1 MKNLSKDI
9 PMTLARLT
17 LSFVKSASAV
27 EQIGFCECEI
37 AIVGRSNVGKSSLI
51 NAVAQQKNLAQTSK
65 TPGRTRNLNVYQA
78 PRERLLIDCPGYG
91 FARGPVEDKD
101 RWSLL
106 IESYLTSRTTLKMV
120 YLCVDAYVG
129 PTELDI
135 DMQAWLFQNHIPYTI
150 VATKYDQLRPSERSA
165 KQKKL
170 CEILSIDLGAVFW
183 VSARESLGV
192 DLVVLDMQKHLG
204 L

>member
-1 MKNLSKDI
+1 
-9 PMTLARLT
+9 MTPARLT
-17 LSFVKSASAV
+17 FSFVKSASA
-27 EQIGFCECEI
+27 EDQIGFCDCEI

-51 NAVAQQKNLAQTSK
+51 NAIAQQNNLAQTSK

-91 FARGPVEDKD
+91 FARGPEEDKV
-101 RWSLL
+101 RWNLL
-106 IESYLTSRTTLKMV
+106 IESYLRSRKTLIMV
-120 YLCVDAYVG
+120 YLCVDSYVG

-135 DMQAWLFQNHIPYTI
+135 DMQAWLFQNHLPYTI
-150 VATKYDQLRPSERSA
+150 VATKFDQLRPSERSA

-170 CEILSIDLGAVFW
+170 CEILSVDSEAVFW
-183 VSARESLGV
+183 VSARESKGI
-192 DLVVLDMQKHLG
+192 DHLVLHMQKHLG

>member
-1 MKNLSKDI
+1 MKNLPESI
-9 PMTLARLT
+9 AMNPARLT

-27 EQIGFCECEI
+27 DQIGFCECEI
-37 AIVGRSNVGKSSLI
+37 VIVGRSNVGKSSLI
-51 NAVAQQKNLAQTSK
+51 NAVAQQKNIAQTSK

-91 FARGPVEDKD
+91 FARGPIEDKD
-101 RWSLL
+101 RWNLL
-106 IESYLTSRTTLKMV
+106 IESYLSSRATIKMV

-129 PTELDI
+129 PTDRDI
-135 DMQAWLFQNHIPYTI
+135 DMQAWLFQKHIPYTI
-150 VATKYDQLRPSERSA
+150 VATKYDQLRPSERSG

-170 CEILSIDLGAVFW
+170 CEVLSIDLEAVLW
-183 VSARESLGV
+183 VSSRESLGI
-192 DLVVLDMQKHLG
+192 DRLVLDMQKHLE